1 MKKITLIGAVL
12 SLAALN
18 QGHADVIALKA
29 NIDYWQ
35 YNADMNHPQQIPT
48 NSELDDDHS
57 LAFSAAFEHPIPFL
71 PNAKIKH
78 TNLKADSQESSDDV
92 HRNQLD
98 LDYTDFILYY
108 EILDNLVNLDAGF
121 GLKRLD
127 GNIRKNYMAVQ
138 DLSGN
143 LPMFYAQGGVK
154 LPFTGLSANA
164 EVSVAALSDDRITD
178 AQIDLKYNFV
188 ETALVDIGAK
198 AGYRIL
204 DMQIDR
210 DAETE
215 TKFKF
220 KGPYL
225 GIDAHF

>member
-1 MKKITLIGAVL
+1 ML
-12 SLAALN
+12 
-18 QGHADVIALKA
+18 
-29 NIDYWQ
+29 
-35 YNADMNHPQQIPT
+35 
-48 NSELDDDHS
+48 
-57 LAFSAAFEHPIPFL
+57 
-71 PNAKIKH
+71 
-78 TNLKADSQESSDDV
+78 
-92 HRNQLD
+92 
-98 LDYTDFILYY
+98 
-108 EILDNLVNLDAGF
+108 
-121 GLKRLD
+121 
-127 GNIRKNYMAVQ
+127 
-138 DLSGN
+138 
-143 LPMFYAQGGVK
+143 YAQGGVK

-204 DMQIDR
+204 EMQIDR